1 MVLAQIQF
9 LGKETLDKNGF
20 KKKKKKTKKS
30 PHTSVQILSS
40 TDKIS
45 ITALDFFPLI

>member
-9 LGKETLDKNGF
+9 LGKETLDTNGL
-20 KKKKKKTKKS
+20 KKKKKTKKS